1 MQRIV
6 SNPLPRPT
14 ITISNSYHKQHNRS
28 TSNPQRHHQNESQ
41 NQNYRSDVIQIGE
54 FCIDKTA
61 KSHGP
66 RTPHYKVSNQIPIE
80 FQKGDGGKPISLR
93 NCFNCGGGHMIR
105 DCKHPRD
112 ANCVRFNRH
121 LKDSFDA
128 QKNGSNKKQKRAWFS
143 NQRYYEQNKA
153 SSHSNSNS
161 HSHSVSKSKSQ
172 SCKLPPATGSFDDNL
187 KQIQIENQQ
196 QNDKQD
202 VDADNASSDS
212 ESESEHKIGFKFDSE
227 IECLNVFR
235 TEKEI
240 KEFETQYANE
250 LADEQKQREN
260 DANAKRS
267 KYDLSFKS
275 NKMQHIAHPNDID
288 RRKDHN
294 RNRHSNSNRDR
305 DYRTNSNSKSYNL
318 RSRHRDQ
325 GRYRDQDRERDR
337 DRSRERRPRKRRRNL
352 HLRSRSDEYDTNR
365 YDENERIDYGLKQ
378 KAKKINKFIDNKYDR
393 NKRRKN

>member
-1 MQRIV
+1 M
-6 SNPLPRPT
+6 
-14 ITISNSYHKQHNRS
+14 
-28 TSNPQRHHQNESQ
+28 
-41 NQNYRSDVIQIGE
+41 G
-54 FCIDKTA
+54 
-61 KSHGP
+61 
-66 RTPHYKVSNQIPIE
+66 
-80 FQKGDGGKPISLR
+80 
-93 NCFNCGGGHMIR
+93 
-105 DCKHPRD
+105 
-112 ANCVRFNRH
+112 
-121 LKDSFDA
+121 
-128 QKNGSNKKQKRAWFS
+128 
-143 NQRYYEQNKA
+143 
-153 SSHSNSNS
+153 
-161 HSHSVSKSKSQ
+161 
-172 SCKLPPATGSFDDNL
+172 
-187 KQIQIENQQ
+187 IQIENKQ

-294 RNRHSNSNRDR
+294 RNRFLNSNRDR

-337 DRSRERRPRKRRRNL
+337 DRSRKRRPRKRRRNL
-352 HLRSRSDEYDTNR
+352 HSRSRSDEYDTNR
-365 YDENERIDYGLKQ
+365 YDETERIDYGLKQ
-378 KAKKINKFIDNKYDR
+378 KTKKINKYFDNKYDR
-393 NKRRKN
+393 NKRSKK